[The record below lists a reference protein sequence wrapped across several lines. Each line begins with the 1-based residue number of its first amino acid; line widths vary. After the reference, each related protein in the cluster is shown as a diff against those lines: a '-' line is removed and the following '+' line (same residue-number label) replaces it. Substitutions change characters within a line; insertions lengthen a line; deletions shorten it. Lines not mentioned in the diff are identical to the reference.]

1 MDSNTMRR
9 LCEHLHD
16 QRSGRGDYNRT
27 DQQPGFDTTLN
38 QDVDSEQGNRSGDG
52 RRSKD
57 QPG

>member
-16 QRSGRGDYNRT
+16 CRSGRGNNNGT
-27 DQQPGFDTTLN
+27 GEQPCFDTTIE
-38 QDVDSEQGNRSGDG
+38 DDSSWDQRDRGGDG
-52 RRSKD
+52 GRSKD